1 MCSSFLTHSES
12 GNHVG
17 TRLHMSLM
25 IRITTTAELRLLT
38 LAWRHKQ
45 KPVKLEEVPPLSP
58 HHRAFWVSPK
68 TIPNTEQAQKG
79 QSNWAISK
87 STSVKTNVLDIAY

>member
-1 MCSSFLTHSES
+1 MCNSFLTHSES

-45 KPVKLEEVPPLSP
+45 SQLRGGAATFTSPPCFLGFPQNNPEYKASTERSEQLS
-58 HHRAFWVSPK
+58 HLQINNS
-68 TIPNTEQAQKG
+68 
-79 QSNWAISK
+79 
-87 STSVKTNVLDIAY
+87 